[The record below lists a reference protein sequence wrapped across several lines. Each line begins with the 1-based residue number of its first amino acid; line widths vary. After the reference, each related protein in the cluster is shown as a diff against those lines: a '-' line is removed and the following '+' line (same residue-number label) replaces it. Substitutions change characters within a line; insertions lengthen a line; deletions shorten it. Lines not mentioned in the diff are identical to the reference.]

1 MIPSGNGTRLTSR
14 TVYQRG
20 VVIDSQPADLK
31 DLTYRSISKG
41 SGD

>member
-1 MIPSGNGTRLTSR
+1 MIPSARIRDDHAL

-20 VVIDSQPADLK
+20 VVIDSQRAADA
-31 DLTYRSISKG
+31 DGMASSISKG

>member
-1 MIPSGNGTRLTSR
+1 MIPSDETVYDLSD

-20 VVIDSQPADLK
+20 VVIDSQQASGGFGGAG
-31 DLTYRSISKG
+31 SISKG